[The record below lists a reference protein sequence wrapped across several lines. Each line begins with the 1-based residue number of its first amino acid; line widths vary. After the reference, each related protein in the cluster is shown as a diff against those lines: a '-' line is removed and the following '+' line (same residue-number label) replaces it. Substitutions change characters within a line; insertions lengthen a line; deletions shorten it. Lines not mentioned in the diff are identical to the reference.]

1 MISDYKKGVTMKIIT
16 ISREFGSGGRELGK
30 RLAETLGFDYYDQEI
45 LAEIAKNKG
54 MDDSYVERLLENQ
67 GWRDIPLTHHGSFGI
82 FIQPVDVDVL
92 LEQKRVIEEI
102 AKVGRDCVIIGRN
115 ADAILS
121 EYQPL
126 SIFVCAD
133 MESKIRRCKERAPK
147 GENLTEKELIR
158 KIKRVDKN
166 RARTR
171 EIITG
176 GVWGENKTYHFCIN
190 TASWTIEDLTPAL
203 AAFTK
208 SWFERSNR

>member
-1 MISDYKKGVTMKIIT
+1 MKIIA

-30 RLAETLGFDYYDQEI
+30 KLAETLGFDYYDKEI
-45 LAEIAKNKG
+45 LEEITKNKG
-54 MDDSYVERLLENQ
+54 VDDSYVEKLLANQ

-82 FIQPVDVDVL
+82 FIQPVDVEVL
-92 LEQKRVIEEI
+92 LEQRRVIEEI

-115 ADAILS
+115 ADAILR
-121 EYQPL
+121 EYHPFN
-126 SIFVCAD
+126 IFVCAD

-147 GENLTEKELIR
+147 DEDLSEKELIR
-158 KIKRVDKN
+158 TINRVDKD

-176 GVWGENKTYHFCIN
+176 SSWGKNKGYHLSVN
-190 TASWTIEDLTPAL
+190 TASWTIEDLTSAL
-203 AAFTK
+203 AEFIK